1 MSLLR
6 KCLSRN
12 AATCPVLQGSVGRPS
27 SAAHLPA
34 LQLHLPGTK
43 AYMCSHPGSVLLML
57 SNKSVVVREEA

>member
-34 LQLHLPGTK
+34 LQLYLPGTK